1 MGKVF
6 KLFQLL
12 LMSPDTNQGN
22 MVKKSQEKSRKTKEV
37 QREVE
42 KDQQIL
48 RSKQV
53 MEVMEVKG
61 KV

>member
-1 MGKVF
+1 
-6 KLFQLL
+6 
-12 LMSPDTNQGN
+12 MSPDTNQGN

-48 RSKQV
+48 RSK
-53 MEVMEVKG
+53 EVMEVKG

>member
-42 KDQQIL
+42 KGQQIL
-48 RSKQV
+48 RSK
-53 MEVMEVKG
+53 EVMEVKG